1 MMTQRSLALL
11 GFLCAPQVARV
22 SVWAQSRGTPVV
34 IGETIQLQSNTLKES
49 RSLLI
54 SKPAGYDSGMERYP
68 VLYLLD
74 AETHFHY
81 ASGLADFLAKDD
93 RMPNMLFVGIVSGEH
108 TPAFLDSERTD
119 PLRQLRP
126 QRLFNFRRSAIPGRH
141 RSRPR
146 SDGDRPGIKE

>member
-93 RMPNMLFVGIVSGEH
+93 RMPNMLLVGIGSRMRMNAPNVPVGSRG
-108 TPAFLDSERTD
+108 
-119 PLRQLRP
+119 
-126 QRLFNFRRSAIPGRH
+126 IGRKNGKDA
-141 RSRPR
+141 ST
-146 SDGDRPGIKE
+146 S